1 MDARE
6 RLKESE
12 IAVRRD
18 DVVVFLDRNLEMD
31 KLFIIFS
38 ESSSL
43 LIRLTSHRKSFG
55 FVPRRTNITKLLKTK
70 EMTNCANV
78 IFVNGYKPTTWETQK
93 ENMTVLIDPL
103 ARLQKRSPSYKF
115 GVLPQTISYNRP
127 FL

>member
-1 MDARE
+1 MGARE

-12 IAVRRD
+12 TAVRRD

-38 ESSSL
+38 DSLSL

-70 EMTNCANV
+70 EMTKYVTCKIQHESTKYHA
-78 IFVNGYKPTTWETQK
+78 
-93 ENMTVLIDPL
+93 ENLSL
-103 ARLQKRSPSYKF
+103 SRLNH
-115 GVLPQTISYNRP
+115 GH
-127 FL
+127 